1 MKICGECNKHCIFC
15 RFLWLLLHTC
25 TLFYHHLLLLL
36 GKTIGRGRGRG
47 RGREKNAKNN
57 KMENGKWRQI

>member
-1 MKICGECNKHCIFC
+1 MITFAH
-15 RFLWLLLHTC
+15 LHTI
-25 TLFYHHLLLLL
+25 LSPFIAFVR
-36 GKTIGRGRGRG
+36 KMIGRGRG